1 MDTGQA
7 GDNVPPGWKRTM
19 NVRGRIQYE
28 SPAPVVNIRSKS
40 QLLRY
45 QKDGKFLELK
55 AESVNFMVKR
65 NRSLKNYIILDESIN
80 DSNPPVSTNTSATD

>member
-1 MDTGQA
+1 MDNTCILSETVCYSYLSMDAGQA

-55 AESVNFMVKR
+55 AG
-65 NRSLKNYIILDESIN
+65 SIVR
-80 DSNPPVSTNTSATD
+80 DS